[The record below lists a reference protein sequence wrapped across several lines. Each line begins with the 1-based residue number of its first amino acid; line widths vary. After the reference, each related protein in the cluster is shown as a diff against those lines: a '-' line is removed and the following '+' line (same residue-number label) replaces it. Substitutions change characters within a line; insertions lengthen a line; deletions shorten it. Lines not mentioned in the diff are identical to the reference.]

1 MNNIGHDDALLECL
15 LMIHKQKST
24 SSCSDFDSMGGNASK
39 RCNRVSFSESSQLY
53 VYQPHDRDLLKS
65 LSYTREEY
73 DEFGQDALVDGLRI
87 KNLINAVPLE
97 SISESI
103 KYLLRNRII
112 TRSELI
118 GIENCILG
126 KPSGVSKIRRE
137 HSAAVLRK
145 QQEQRKKQLQ
155 DPMLLVN
162 VAQISSVKSAQ
173 RARVR
178 AAMAA

>member
-1 MNNIGHDDALLECL
+1 MNHADYDDALLEYL
-15 LMIHKQKST
+15 LTIHKQKST
-24 SSCSDFDSMGGNASK
+24 SSSSDFGSMGGNASK
-39 RCNRVSFSESSQLY
+39 RRNRVSFSESSQLY
-53 VYQPHDRDLLKS
+53 VYQPYDQDLLRS

-87 KNLINAVPLE
+87 KHLISAVPLE

-126 KPSGVSKIRRE
+126 KPSGISKLRRE

-145 QQEQRKKQLQ
+145 QQEQRKNQLQ
-155 DPMLLVN
+155 DPMLLVDA
-162 VAQISSVKSAQ
+162 AQMSSTKSAQ

>member
-1 MNNIGHDDALLECL
+1 MSHTDHDDALLEYL
-15 LMIHKQKST
+15 LMRHKQKST

-39 RCNRVSFSESSQLY
+39 RRNRVSFSESSQLY
-53 VYQPHDRDLLKS
+53 VYQPHNRQLLKS
-65 LSYTREEY
+65 LSYTEEDY
-73 DEFGQDALVDGLRI
+73 EEFGQDALVDGLRI
-87 KNLINAVPLE
+87 KNLINAVPQE

-118 GIENCILG
+118 GIEKCILG
-126 KPSGVSKIRRE
+126 KPSGTSKLRRE

-145 QQEQRKKQLQ
+145 QHEQRKEQLE
-155 DPMLLVN
+155 DPMLLVKA
-162 VAQISSVKSAQ
+162 AQISSVKSAQ

>member
-1 MNNIGHDDALLECL
+1 MNCIDHDDALLEYL

-24 SSCSDFDSMGGNASK
+24 SSCSGFGSMGGTSSK
-39 RCNRVSFSESSQLY
+39 RRNKVSFSESSRLY
-53 VYQPHDRDLLKS
+53 VYEPYDRNLLKS
-65 LSYTREEY
+65 LSYTKEDY
-73 DEFGQDALVDGLRI
+73 DEFNHDTLADGLRI
-87 KNLINAVPLE
+87 KNLINAAPQE

-103 KYLLRNRII
+103 KYLLRNRNIS
-112 TRSELI
+112 RSELV
-118 GIENCILG
+118 GNENCILG
-126 KPSGVSKIRRE
+126 KPSGISKIRRQ

-145 QQEQRKKQLQ
+145 QHEQRKEQLQ
-155 DPMLLVN
+155 DPTNLEK